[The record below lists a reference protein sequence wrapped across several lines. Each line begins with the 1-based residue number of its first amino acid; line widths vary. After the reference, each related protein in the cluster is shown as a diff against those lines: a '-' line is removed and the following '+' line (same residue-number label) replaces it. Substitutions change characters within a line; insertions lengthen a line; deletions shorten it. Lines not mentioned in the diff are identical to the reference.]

1 MVPTFTCGF
10 VRSNFCL
17 AIAWL
22 LPAPCHG
29 HGGPDALF
37 VCDLCS
43 EYLKTVRSATGA
55 DRGLLPLRPGD
66 DLLGDRLRNLVV
78 RMELHRVRGAT
89 LGARTQ
95 VSRVAE
101 HIGERDQRLDDVARP
116 LLIHALHAPPA

>member
-22 LPAPCHG
+22 LPTPCHG
-29 HGGPDALF
+29 PDGPDASLSAIW
-37 VCDLCS
+37 CDPAGP
-43 EYLKTVRSATGA
+43 RWGGP
-55 DRGLLPLRPGD
+55 GLLPLRPSD
-66 DLLGDRLRNLVV
+66 DLLGNRLRNLVV

-101 HIGERDQRLDDVARP
+101 HVGERNKRLDDVAG
-116 LLIHALHAPPA
+116 

>member
-37 VCDLCS
+37 VCDLLHLLS
-43 EYLKTVRSATGA
+43 GPLQGGS
-55 DRGLLPLRPGD
+55 GLLPLRPGD
-66 DLLGDRLRNLVV
+66 DFLGNRLRNLVV

-101 HIGERDQRLDDVARP
+101 HVGEWYESFHHVAGA
-116 LLIHALHAPPA
+116 LL

>member
-37 VCDLCS
+37 LRFLRSV
-43 EYLKTVRSATGA
+43 YVRPARTGA
-55 DRGLLPLRPGD
+55 DRGCWLLPLRPGD
-66 DLLGDRLRNLVV
+66 DFLGNRLRNLVV

-101 HIGERDQRLDDVARP
+101 HVGERDKRLDDVTRP
-116 LLIHALHAPPA
+116 LLLHALHAPPP

>member
-37 VCDLCS
+37 VCDL
-43 EYLKTVRSATGA
+43 LHLLVRSAPGRIGVT
-55 DRGLLPLRPGD
+55 GLLPLRPGD
-66 DLLGDRLRNLVV
+66 DFLGNRLRNLVV

-101 HIGERDQRLDDVARP
+101 HIGEWDKRLDDVARP
-116 LLIHALHAPPA
+116 L